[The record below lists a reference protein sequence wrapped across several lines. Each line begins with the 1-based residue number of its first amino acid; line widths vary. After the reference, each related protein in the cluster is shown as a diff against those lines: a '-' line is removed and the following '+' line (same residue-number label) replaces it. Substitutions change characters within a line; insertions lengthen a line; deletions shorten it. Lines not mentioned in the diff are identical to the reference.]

1 MQMALTDYIPKLT
14 DGSLDLEGV
23 DLSPLSDLTRV
34 EIEELALAWKEI
46 DPKRRRNIVTT
57 LSEKA
62 RDSVQFD
69 FNSIFLMTLRDSDE
83 DVRFLSIYGL
93 AEYEDRP
100 GLSPLSDIL
109 LGDESPRVRAA
120 AAEALARYAHLA
132 AEGKLLSR
140 NCKRLYVAFLEIL
153 GNELVDEQVRQKAL
167 EGVAYYNDAQ
177 IRALILNLYTTGSIK
192 MRRSAVVAM
201 GRNGDPSWM
210 ETIAGELSNVRE
222 EMRIQAAVALG
233 ELGEEDGVPHLVATL
248 KEDESSEVQLAIL
261 GSLGKIGGSLAKLA
275 LNKVHE
281 SGDEVLKEAS
291 QEALHQFEFDNNPL
305 GPAV

>member
-1 MQMALTDYIPKLT
+1 MALTDYIPKLT
-14 DGSLDLEGV
+14 DGSLDWEGV
-23 DLSPLSDLTRV
+23 DLSPLSDLTRD

-69 FNSIFLMTLRDSDE
+69 FNSIFLMSLRDSDE

-100 GLSPLSDIL
+100 GFAPLSDIL

-140 NCKRLYVAFLEIL
+140 NSQRLHEAFLEVL
-153 GNELVDEQVRQKAL
+153 GNDLVDEQVRQKAL
-167 EGVAYYNDAQ
+167 EGVAYYNDAD
-177 IRALILNLYTTGSIK
+177 IRALIQNFYTTGSIK

-201 GRNGDPSWM
+201 GRNGDPIWL

-222 EMRIQAAVALG
+222 EMRIQGAVALG
-233 ELGEEDGVPHLVATL
+233 ELGEEDGVPYLIATL
-248 KEDESSEVQLAIL
+248 KDDDSSEVQLAIIQA
-261 GSLGKIGGSLAKLA
+261 LGKIGGSLAKLA
-275 LNKVHE
+275 LKKVHE

-291 QEALHQFEFDNNPL
+291 EEALHQFEFDNNPL

>member
-1 MQMALTDYIPKLT
+1 MALTDYIPKLT

-23 DLSPLSDLTRV
+23 DLSPLSDLTRD

-69 FNSIFLMTLRDSDE
+69 FNSIFLMSLRDSDE

-100 GLSPLSDIL
+100 GFAPLSDIL

-140 NCKRLYVAFLEIL
+140 NSQRLHEAFLEVL
-153 GNELVDEQVRQKAL
+153 GNDLVDEQVRQKAL
-167 EGVAYYNDAQ
+167 EGVAYYNDAD
-177 IRALILNLYTTGSIK
+177 IRALIQNFYTTGSIK

-201 GRNGDPSWM
+201 GRNGDPIWL

-222 EMRIQAAVALG
+222 EMRIQGAVALG
-233 ELGEEDGVPHLVATL
+233 ELGEEDGVPYLIATL
-248 KEDESSEVQLAIL
+248 KDDDSSEVQLAIIQA
-261 GSLGKIGGSLAKLA
+261 LGKIGGSLAKLA
-275 LNKVHE
+275 LKKVHE

-291 QEALHQFEFDNNPL
+291 EEALHQFEFDNNPL

>member
-1 MQMALTDYIPKLT
+1 MALTDYIPKLT

-23 DLSPLSDLTRV
+23 DLSPLSDLTRDEV
-34 EIEELALAWKEI
+34 EELERAWRAIE
-46 DPKRRRNIVTT
+46 PKRRRNILSI

-62 RDSVQFD
+62 QGSIQFD
-69 FNSIFLMTLRDSDE
+69 FNSIFLMSLRDSDE

-100 GLSPLSDIL
+100 GLTPLIDTL
-109 LGDESPRVRAA
+109 LGDTSPRVQAA
-120 AAEALARYAHLA
+120 AAEALARYSHLA
-132 AEGKLLSR
+132 TEGKLLSR
-140 NCKRLYVAFLEIL
+140 YSQRLQEAFLESL
-153 GNELVDEQVRQKAL
+153 SSDGVDEHVKQKAL

-177 IRALILNLYTTGSIK
+177 IRALIQSLYTNGSVK
-192 MRRSAVVAM
+192 MRRSAVIAM
-201 GRNGDPSWM
+201 GRNGDPDWLD
-210 ETIAGELSNVRE
+210 TIAAELSNVRE

-248 KEDESSEVQLAIL
+248 KEDDSPEVQLAIIEAL
-261 GSLGKIGGSLAKLA
+261 GRIGGSLAKIA
-275 LNKVHE
+275 LKKVHE

-305 GPAV
+305 GPSV